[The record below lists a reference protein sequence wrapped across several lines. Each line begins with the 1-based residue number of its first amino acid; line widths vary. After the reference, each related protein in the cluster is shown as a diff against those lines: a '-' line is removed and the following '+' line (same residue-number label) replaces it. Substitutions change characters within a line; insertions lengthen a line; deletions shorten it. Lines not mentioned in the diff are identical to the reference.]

1 MRKALKDAIKGN
13 YKCGKLPKKALGT
26 LGEYALA
33 TLPHMAGFFSNLG

>member
-1 MRKALKDAIKGN
+1 MLMSYKNGKKPCC
-13 YKCGKLPKKALGT
+13 KCGKLPKHAFGT